1 MTVLARVYHVPRS
14 QVWGGSRGAQMGR
27 VHLHVKPGEAFEG
40 GRIRR
45 EDGASLCGR
54 RGWYERDAD
63 ADDETRAGLCPRCAE
78 IAARPGALVTGL
90 L

>member
-1 MTVLARVYHVPRS
+1 
-14 QVWGGSRGAQMGR
+14 MGR

-45 EDGASLCGR
+45 VDGASLCGR

-63 ADDETRAGLCPRCAE
+63 AADEARVGLCPRCAE